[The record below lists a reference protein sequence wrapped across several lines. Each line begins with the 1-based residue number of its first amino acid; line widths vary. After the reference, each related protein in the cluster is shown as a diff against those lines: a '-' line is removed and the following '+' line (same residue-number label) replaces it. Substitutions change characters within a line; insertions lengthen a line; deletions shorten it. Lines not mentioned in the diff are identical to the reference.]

1 MRKTLFTIITA
12 LMALASHAQGIVP
25 AGQTFVRQLQ
35 QRDSILIAD
44 QLEYGFE
51 LDGIRAEDRFA
62 LPDFSQEKFMD
73 SVEVVRGWKV
83 DTLAFE
89 GKRKD
94 PSRHAGKIRAS
105 LVIAPFEEGSYVL
118 PPLAVQRSRGES
130 VDTLVFDPQT
140 IEVCTIPIDT
150 ATFVIHD
157 IKDQIRYPLTL
168 QEVLPYIFAFQAFAV
183 LVILAVCLIMVRK
196 RKEEKAVHSDP
207 PYIVALR
214 GLDRYRG
221 DRFWAPDKQKAM
233 YSGITDTLRTYI
245 EARFGIN
252 AEEMTTA
259 EIFDALKSCGD
270 IAPDL
275 YAEVKE
281 LFELSDFVKFAKHT
295 VGDEDNARAIPAAV
309 RFVTSTYQTQ
319 LDAEAEEEVG
329 K

>member
-1 MRKTLFTIITA
+1 MRKTLITIFA
-12 LMALASHAQGIVP
+12 ALAALTLSAQSMVP
-25 AGQTFVRQLQ
+25 AGETYVRQLQ

-51 LDGIRAEDRFA
+51 LDGIQASDSFA

-73 SVEVVRGWKV
+73 SVEVVRSWKV

-94 PSRHAGKIRAS
+94 PSRHVGRIRAS
-105 LVIAPFEEGSYVL
+105 IVIAAFEEGTYML
-118 PPLAVQRSRGES
+118 PPLAVQRTRGGD

-157 IKDQIRYPLTL
+157 IKDQIRYPLTMA
-168 QEVLPYIFAFQAFAV
+168 EVLPYIFAFQALAV
-183 LVILAVCLIMVRK
+183 LAILAVCLVMTRK
-196 RKEEKAVHSDP
+196 RKEQKAAHSDP

-221 DRFWAPDKQKAM
+221 DKFWAPDKQKTM

-259 EIFDALKSCGD
+259 EIFDDLKSSGE
-270 IAPDL
+270 ITPDL
-275 YAEVKE
+275 YSEVKE

-295 VGDEDNARAIPAAV
+295 AGDEENARAIPTAV

-319 LDAEAEEEVG
+319 LDAEAEEEV
-329 K
+329 KK

>member
-1 MRKTLFTIITA
+1 MRKTLTTMIAAMVALTA
-12 LMALASHAQGIVP
+12 SAQGFVP
-25 AGQTFVRQLQ
+25 AGETYVKQLQ

-51 LDGIRAEDRFA
+51 LDGIQASDSFA

-73 SVEVVRGWKV
+73 SVEVVRSWQV

-94 PSRHAGKIRAS
+94 PSRHASKIRAH
-105 LVIAPFEEGSYVL
+105 LVIAPFEEGTYVL
-118 PPLAVQRSRGES
+118 PPLAVQRTRGEA
-130 VDTLVFDPQT
+130 VDTLLFDPQT

-150 ATFVIHD
+150 ATYVIHD
-157 IKDQIRYPLTL
+157 IKGQIRYPLTMA
-168 QEVLPYIFAFQAFAV
+168 EVLPYIFAFQAFAV
-183 LVILAVCLIMVRK
+183 LVILIACLIMLRK
-196 RKEEKAVHSDP
+196 RKEDAPAHSDP

-214 GLDRYRG
+214 GLDKYRG
-221 DRFWAPDKQKAM
+221 DKFWAPDKQKVM

-259 EIFDALKSCGD
+259 EIFDGLKSCGD
-270 IAPDL
+270 ITPDL
-275 YAEVKE
+275 YSEVKE

-295 VGDEDNARAIPAAV
+295 VGDEDNARAIPTAV

-319 LDAEAEEEVG
+319 LDAETEEEV
-329 K
+329 KK

>member
-1 MRKTLFTIITA
+1 MRKTLITIIAALVSLTA
-12 LMALASHAQGIVP
+12 GAQGVIP
-25 AGQTFVRQLQ
+25 AGKTYVKPLLP
-35 QRDSILIAD
+35 RDSILVAD

-51 LDGIRAEDRFA
+51 LDDIKASDSYA
-62 LPDFSQEKFMD
+62 LPDISQDKFMD
-73 SVEVVRGWKV
+73 NVEVVRSWRV
-83 DTLAFE
+83 DTLSFE

-94 PSRHAGKIRAS
+94 PSRRPGRIRAS

-118 PPLAVQRSRGES
+118 PSLAVQRSREGT

-157 IKDQIRYPLTL
+157 IKDQIRYPLTV
-168 QEVLPYIFAFQAFAV
+168 QELLPYILAFQAFAV
-183 LVILAVCLIMVRK
+183 LVILIVCLIMTRK
-196 RKEEKAVHSDP
+196 RAEQKAVHADP

-259 EIFDALKSCGD
+259 EIFDGLKSSGD
-270 IAPDL
+270 ITPDL

-295 VGDEDNARAIPAAV
+295 VGDEENARAIPTAV

-319 LDAEAEEEVG
+319 LDAEAEEEV
-329 K
+329 KK

>member
-1 MRKTLFTIITA
+1 MRKTLTIIIAAMLALTA
-12 LMALASHAQGIVP
+12 SAQGLVP
-25 AGQTFVRQLQ
+25 AGETFVRQIQ

-51 LDGIRAEDRFA
+51 LDGIQPADQYA
-62 LPDFSQEKFMD
+62 LPDFSKEKFMD
-73 SVEVVRGWKV
+73 SVEVVRSWKI
-83 DTLAFE
+83 DTLAFV

-94 PSRHAGKIRAS
+94 PSRHADRIRAS
-105 LVIAPFEEGSYVL
+105 LVIAPFEEGTYVL
-118 PPLAVQRSRGES
+118 PPLAVQRTRGGA
-130 VDTLVFDPQT
+130 VDTLLFDPQT

-168 QEVLPYIFAFQAFAV
+168 AEILPYIFAFQALAV
-183 LVILAVCLIMVRK
+183 LVILAVCLVMTRR
-196 RKEEKAVHSDP
+196 RKEQKATRSDP

-214 GLDRYRG
+214 DLDRYRG
-221 DRFWAPDKQKAM
+221 DKFWAPDKQKTM

-259 EIFDALKSCGD
+259 EIFDGLKSSGE
-270 IAPDL
+270 ITPDL
-275 YAEVKE
+275 FTEVKE

-295 VGDEDNARAIPAAV
+295 AGDEENARAIPTAV
-309 RFVTSTYQTQ
+309 RFVTTTYQSQ
-319 LDAEAEEEVG
+319 LDAEAEEEVQN
-329 K
+329 